1 MTNLT
6 GGARGDKPVR
16 VALVL
21 GSGGV
26 RSAAALGMADVLKRA
41 GLRPDLIVGCSS
53 GALFGAAIA
62 TGMET
67 DEALALAI
75 ELWSQDLTERRR
87 WRAYAEMLAPRLMG
101 FDAGFS
107 LRDARLISRRIEQG
121 FGGHRL
127 ERLPIPLRVVTT
139 EASTGERAV
148 LSRGPLA
155 DALRASIAVPFIFPS
170 VEIEGKRLFD
180 GVLSDPL
187 PVSVA
192 NDAQVVVALGFKG
205 VLPRRIDRP
214 SRLFGQVS
222 TAMINNLQSAQ
233 VRAATAAGQ
242 QIVQVDLEIDR
253 RVGLWQSSAIPR
265 IFDAGKQAAERHLD
279 RIHCLLSGGGVQAA

>member
-6 GGARGDKPVR
+6 GGTRGDKPVR

-26 RSAAALGMADVLKRA
+26 RSAAALGIADVLKRA

-62 TGMET
+62 TGMAT

-87 WRAYAEMLAPRLMG
+87 WRAYAEMIAPRLMG

-107 LRDARLISRRIEQG
+107 LRDARMIARRIEQG

-139 EASTGERAV
+139 EASSGDSHV
-148 LSRGPLA
+148 LTHGPLA

-170 VEIEGKRLFD
+170 VEFDGRRLVD

-187 PVSVA
+187 PVAVA
-192 NDAQVVVALGFKG
+192 RDAEVVVALGFKG

-222 TAMINNLQSAQ
+222 TAMINNLQAAQ
-233 VRAATAAGQ
+233 VRAAVAAGQ
-242 QIVQVDLEIDR
+242 RIVQVELDIDR

-279 RIHCLLSGGGVQAA
+279 QIFSLLSGGGARAA

>member
-6 GGARGDKPVR
+6 GGARGDKPAR

-26 RSAAALGMADVLKRA
+26 RSAAALGIADVLKRA

-121 FGGHRL
+121 FGNHRL

-139 EASTGERAV
+139 EASSGDSRV
-148 LSRGPLA
+148 LAQGPLA

-170 VEIEGKRLFD
+170 VEIDGRRLFD

-192 NDAQVVVALGFKG
+192 RDAEVVVALGFKG

-222 TAMINNLQSAQ
+222 TAMINNLQAAQ
-233 VRAATAAGQ
+233 VRAAVAAGQ
-242 QIVQVDLEIDR
+242 KIVQVELEIDR

-265 IFDAGKQAAERHLD
+265 IFDAGRQAAERHLNE
-279 RIHCLLSGGGVQAA
+279 IFSCLAGGGAQAA

>member
-6 GGARGDKPVR
+6 GGTRGDKPVR

-26 RSAAALGMADVLKRA
+26 RSAAALGIADVLKRA

-62 TGMET
+62 TGMAT

-87 WRAYAEMLAPRLMG
+87 WRAYAEMIAPRLMG

-107 LRDARLISRRIEQG
+107 LRDARMIARRIEQG

-139 EASTGERAV
+139 EASSGDSHV
-148 LSRGPLA
+148 LTQGPLA

-170 VEIEGKRLFD
+170 VEFDGRRLVD

-187 PVSVA
+187 PVAVA
-192 NDAQVVVALGFKG
+192 HDAEVVVALGFKG

-222 TAMINNLQSAQ
+222 TAMINNLQAAQ
-233 VRAATAAGQ
+233 VRAAVAAGQ
-242 QIVQVDLEIDR
+242 RIVQVELDIDR

-279 RIHCLLSGGGVQAA
+279 QIFSLLSGSGARAA

>member
-6 GGARGDKPVR
+6 GGTRGDKPAR

-26 RSAAALGMADVLKRA
+26 RSAAALGIADVLKRA
-41 GLRPDLIVGCSS
+41 GLRPDVIVGCSS

-62 TGMET
+62 TGMAT

-87 WRAYAEMLAPRLMG
+87 WRAYAEMIAPRLMG

-107 LRDARLISRRIEQG
+107 LRDARMIARRIEQG

-139 EASTGERAV
+139 EASSGDSHV
-148 LSRGPLA
+148 LTQGPLA

-170 VEIEGKRLFD
+170 VEFDGRRLVD

-187 PVSVA
+187 PVAVA
-192 NDAQVVVALGFKG
+192 RDAEVVVALGFKG

-222 TAMINNLQSAQ
+222 TAMINNLQAAQ
-233 VRAATAAGQ
+233 VRAALAAGQ
-242 QIVQVDLEIDR
+242 RIVQVELDVDR

-279 RIHCLLSGGGVQAA
+279 QIFSLLSGDGARAA

>member
-6 GGARGDKPVR
+6 GGTRGDKPVR

-26 RSAAALGMADVLKRA
+26 RSAAALGIADVLKRA

-62 TGMET
+62 TGMAT

-87 WRAYAEMLAPRLMG
+87 WRAYAEMIAPRLMG

-107 LRDARLISRRIEQG
+107 LRDARMIARRIEQG

-139 EASTGERAV
+139 EASSGDSHV
-148 LSRGPLA
+148 LTQGPLA

-170 VEIEGKRLFD
+170 VEFDGRRLVD

-187 PVSVA
+187 PVAVA
-192 NDAQVVVALGFKG
+192 RDAEVVVALGFKG

-222 TAMINNLQSAQ
+222 TAMINNLQAAQ
-233 VRAATAAGQ
+233 VRAAVAAGQ
-242 QIVQVDLEIDR
+242 RIVQVELDIDR

-279 RIHCLLSGGGVQAA
+279 QIFSLLSGGGARAA